1 MSSTELKVILMFNV
15 MSLVLTNG
23 NALFQGWYMTFDR
36 ALVKWETIKRKMQA
50 SKKSKRGSSKCRNID
65 EQKIEKTNFGLLSAC
80 RNRVFL

>member
-1 MSSTELKVILMFNV
+1 MFNV

-50 SKKSKRGSSKCRNID
+50 SKKSKRGSSVCRNID
-65 EQKIEKTNFGLLSAC
+65 EQKIE
-80 RNRVFL
+80 